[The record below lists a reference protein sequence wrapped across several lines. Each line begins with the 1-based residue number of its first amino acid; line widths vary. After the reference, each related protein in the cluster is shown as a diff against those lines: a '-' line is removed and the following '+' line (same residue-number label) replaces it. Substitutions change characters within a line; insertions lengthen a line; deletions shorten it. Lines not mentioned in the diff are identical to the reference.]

1 MASSRTWIRVD
12 YAVEGPA
19 RRRKPRK
26 FDWLI
31 PLAVGIAM
39 VLVAYA
45 VAIFVAL
52 ALFAP
57 TGD

>member
-1 MASSRTWIRVD
+1 MI
-12 YAVEGPA
+12 
-19 RRRKPRK
+19 RKPRT

-31 PLAVGIAM
+31 PLAVGIGIL
-39 VLVAYA
+39 LVAYA
-45 VAIFVAL
+45 GAIFLAL